1 MFHKKKKKSNISPAS
16 FSYSRQFCC
25 FTHKNPCVGRNT
37 FFFFFFKINVKSVIF
52 NEAQFKIHT
61 KYSFFFNPN
70 QIQEPRFPI
79 YSQYTSKVVT
89 MMLFF
94 FPPQK
99 LNKELPQTDCTCD
112 FSNSSS

>member
-1 MFHKKKKKSNISPAS
+1 MFHKKKKKAIYHQRAFHIQGSSAVLHTKIHALVE
-16 FSYSRQFCC
+16 
-25 FTHKNPCVGRNT
+25 TV
-37 FFFFFFKINVKSVIF
+37 FFFFKINVKSIIF

-94 FPPQK
+94 FPPK
-99 LNKELPQTDCTCD
+99 N
-112 FSNSSS
+112 